1 MLWACLRLRDALS
14 AALNAPEY
22 SRIGY
27 RLLGPAPAAVARGND
42 RYRYRLVLY
51 ARNQKE
57 LRELIA
63 HLLRQAQK
71 DKNNRGVSLFADVNP
86 MD

>member
-1 MLWACLRLRDALS
+1 M
-14 AALNAPEY
+14 
-22 SRIGY
+22 
-27 RLLGPAPAAVARGND
+27 LGPAPAAVARVND